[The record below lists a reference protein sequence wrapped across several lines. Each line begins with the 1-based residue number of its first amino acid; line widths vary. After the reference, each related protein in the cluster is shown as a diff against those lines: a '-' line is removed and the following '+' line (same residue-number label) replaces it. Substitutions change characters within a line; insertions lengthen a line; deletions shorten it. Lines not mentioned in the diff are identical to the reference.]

1 MLPGCRHLTRA
12 IACLVSETAVQS
24 LLPKLKCLRKEWY
37 GQPLLFAKKSGLD
50 HLPKTRKKKK
60 KQFPGSALLHGSLG
74 QWFKQEA
81 MTGWKGEENDER
93 NHLHVVVKG
102 VCCASVQTK
111 DLDNE

>member
-1 MLPGCRHLTRA
+1 MVWLALAFCQEVWAGPPA
-12 IACLVSETAVQS
+12 QNQ
-24 LLPKLKCLRKEWY
+24 KE
-37 GQPLLFAKKSGLD
+37 
-50 HLPKTRKKKK
+50 KK

-102 VCCASVQTK
+102 VCCASV
-111 DLDNE
+111 

>member
-1 MLPGCRHLTRA
+1 MASPCFLPR
-12 IACLVSETAVQS
+12 S
-24 LLPKLKCLRKEWY
+24 LGWTTCPKPER
-37 GQPLLFAKKSGLD
+37 
-50 HLPKTRKKKK
+50 KKK

-102 VCCASVQTK
+102 VCCASV
-111 DLDNE
+111 